1 MLATRQTLLAGRA
14 GHRGGW
20 DHTNDGNT
28 DATEKHRV
36 DKVMRAVQFHV
47 PLLPTRRTRMVPEA
61 AGRLANITTT
71 ESPIKYRRCRNTHAP
86 GAHASRAVSRTTSY
100 PQQKL
105 LQAST
110 QARNNWTRS
119 EITQSLQMSNHADG
133 AIAFQQASLSNT
145 RAQPHETTL
154 RCTTE
159 YCQGNHRSQTCNRR
173 TRRGKVTSPCPC
185 QHIRWNTKQQ

>member
-28 DATEKHRV
+28 DATENIGSTRSCEPCNFTYHSSQLAG
-36 DKVMRAVQFHV
+36 RAWS
-47 PLLPTRRTRMVPEA
+47 PRRL
-61 AGRLANITTT
+61 GRLANITTT

-185 QHIRWNTKQQ
+185 QHIRWNTKQE